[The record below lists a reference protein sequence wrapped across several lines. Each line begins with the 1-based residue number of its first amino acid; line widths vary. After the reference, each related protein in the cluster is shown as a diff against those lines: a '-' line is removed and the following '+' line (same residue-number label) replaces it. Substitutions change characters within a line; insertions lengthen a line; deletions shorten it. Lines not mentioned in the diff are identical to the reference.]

1 MCNDPKDFCVIYYCE
16 FRECFVVK
24 RIKTGKEGIWRAGF
38 IPFPQL
44 RLSFHLKITSQGK
57 LGLSPAVHHTLLP
70 LHLNSELGAQ
80 LVSWARVIEINRDD
94 VRRQIGHNR
103 GEANSNESSLS
114 SSWPS
119 RKSGQ
124 ARRSDSPFSRSLY
137 PLSFDKISPVYNPRS
152 DFYQRPPHQ
161 YHPRI

>member
-1 MCNDPKDFCVIYYCE
+1 MFCGQEDKNRQRGNSEGWIHPIPPAPALLSSQNH
-16 FRECFVVK
+16 FSGQ
-24 RIKTGKEGIWRAGF
+24 TGLEPSVR
-38 IPFPQL
+38 
-44 RLSFHLKITSQGK
+44 
-57 LGLSPAVHHTLLP
+57 HTLLP

-80 LVSWARVIEINRDD
+80 LVSWARVIVINGDD
-94 VRRQIGHNR
+94 VHRQIGHNR